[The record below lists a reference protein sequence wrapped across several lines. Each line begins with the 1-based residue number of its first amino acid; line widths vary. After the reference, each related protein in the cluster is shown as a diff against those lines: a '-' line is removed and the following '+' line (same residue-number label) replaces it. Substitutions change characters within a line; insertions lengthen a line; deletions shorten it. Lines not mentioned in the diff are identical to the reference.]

1 MPYVLDPKKIRK
13 KSDTLYKEMLL
24 LKKDSVAREKKFRE
38 YITKNFYEQGLK
50 PPEFEEKIEIRQ
62 IKSNPTEI
70 YNVQKIKCWEYQP
83 AEVKTGAQKNIEGWD
98 KCIISNQLGDT
109 YVVSGVAHIIVD
121 DREAYKIK
129 ELTSDDDMFYIEF
142 NPSTVIDMSYIKQT
156 TVGGDIGIYTDI
168 DVIGIMKLT
177 PAKYKEMLQKK
188 GYNKATVDAL
198 VQERKELF
206 QSGIPLKLRKRVTAI
221 KKSKPEDI
229 K

>member
-24 LKKDSVAREKKFRE
+24 LKKDSIAREKKFRE

-50 PPEFEEKIEIRQ
+50 PPEFEEKLEIRQ

-83 AEVKTGAQKNIEGWD
+83 EEVKTGVLKNIEGWD
-98 KCIISNQLGDT
+98 KCIINNQLGDSYT
-109 YVVSGVAHIIVD
+109 VSGVAHIIVD

-142 NPSTVIDMSYIKQT
+142 QPSTVIDMSYIRQT
-156 TVGGDIGIYTDI
+156 TVSGDIGIYTDI
-168 DVIGIMKLT
+168 DIGDVMRLT
-177 PAKYKEMLQKK
+177 PAQYKGRLQKR
-188 GYNKATVDAL
+188 GYDKDTIDVFM
-198 VQERKELF
+198 QERKELF

-221 KKSKPEDI
+221 KKSKPEDL